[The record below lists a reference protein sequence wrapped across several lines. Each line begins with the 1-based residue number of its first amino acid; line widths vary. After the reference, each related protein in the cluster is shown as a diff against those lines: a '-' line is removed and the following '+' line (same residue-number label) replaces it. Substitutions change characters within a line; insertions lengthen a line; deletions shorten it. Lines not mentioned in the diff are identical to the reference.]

1 MFHEALPFE
10 DGGVV
15 YLFYAS
21 VHPSWLCSQ
30 EGDPVSS
37 NREAGF
43 STCACESVCV
53 FRALLSGGG
62 GQGSHKKFNTSVCI
76 VVEITNVTI

>member
-62 GQGSHKKFNTSVCI
+62 GAKGAIKNSTPLSVLWWK
-76 VVEITNVTI
+76 